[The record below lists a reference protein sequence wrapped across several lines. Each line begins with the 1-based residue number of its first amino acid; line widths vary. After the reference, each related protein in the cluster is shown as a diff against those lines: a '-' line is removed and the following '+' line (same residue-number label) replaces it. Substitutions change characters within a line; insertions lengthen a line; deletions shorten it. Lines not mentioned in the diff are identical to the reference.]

1 MKKFLTQRAV
11 RHRPRLPR
19 DVAPPLEVFR
29 TRLGGAVGSL
39 SCWKVP
45 MPRGIGIGIGRSLE
59 SLPTQSIL

>member
-39 SCWKVP
+39 SCWKVL
-45 MPRGIGIGIGRSLE
+45 MPRGIGIGIG
-59 SLPTQSIL
+59 